1 MKQMGRGAT
10 LFIGA
15 ELYTQPS
22 NMPTI
27 NPAAVRRVI
36 LFSGHMID
44 AADRARPRFPPRA
57 VAAATEAI
65 ERVMAELHV
74 GPGDLGLTEG
84 ASGGDLIF
92 AETLLAR
99 GAALQL
105 RLPFHEAEFRRKS
118 VAYPKKKPP
127 ADRWLARFI
136 AVRSHGAVTVHA
148 LPDEPA
154 LLLRGKDAYE
164 RTNLWMLRDVLAF
177 GAHRAHFVCL
187 WDGAR
192 GDGPGGTAHMMR
204 CMRQAGGK
212 TRWLDTRR
220 LWKV

>member
-1 MKQMGRGAT
+1 
-10 LFIGA
+10 
-15 ELYTQPS
+15 
-22 NMPTI
+22 MPKIDPGT
-27 NPAAVRRVI
+27 VRRVI

-44 AADRARPRFPPRA
+44 AARRPRPRFPSRA
-57 VAAATEAI
+57 VAAATRAI
-65 ERVMAELHV
+65 ARTMADLRI

-118 VAYPKKKPP
+118 VAYPKKRPP

-136 AVRSHGAVTVHA
+136 AVRSHRAVTVHA
-148 LPDEPA
+148 LPDE
-154 LLLRGKDAYE
+154 RGLFARARGPYE
-164 RTNLWMLRDVLAF
+164 RCNLWMLRDALAF
-177 GAHRAHFVCL
+177 GAQRVHFVCL

-204 CMRQAGGK
+204 CIKQAGGK